1 MLLLQKI
8 WCRAVQIA
16 FRAALPLLPYRDPK
30 IITVADIGAVLAQK
44 KCRSA
49 LIVTSQGS
57 AKRGLLEP
65 TEAVLRERGIA
76 VSVFDATKPNPTTE
90 NVEAALEIYR
100 EGACEAIIAI
110 GGGSVMDCAKA
121 VGARVAYPKRS
132 LGSLAGVMRVLR
144 PIPTLICLP
153 TTAGT
158 GSETTL
164 AAVITDAATHHKYAM
179 MSFPLI
185 PHYAVLDAAM
195 TASMPPHLTATTGMD
210 ALTHAVEAFIGRS
223 TTAKTRRL
231 AKEAT
236 ALIFANLEG
245 ATQNGQDLAAREN
258 MLLAAYKAGVAFSM
272 SYVGYVHAV
281 AHSLGGKYDTPHGFA
296 NAVLLPVV
304 LEGYGKSA
312 HKKLH
317 RLGMAAGV
325 CTKEDGALV
334 GASKFIGAIRDL
346 NTRLGIGAVIGDLDP
361 SDIGE
366 LARHAAHEANPLY
379 PVPRLFGARELE
391 AFYFAVLDP
400 LKGE

>member
-1 MLLLQKI
+1 
-8 WCRAVQIA
+8 
-16 FRAALPLLPYRDPK
+16 
-30 IITVADIGAVLAQK
+30 
-44 KCRSA
+44 
-49 LIVTSQGS
+49 
-57 AKRGLLEP
+57 
-65 TEAVLRERGIA
+65 
-76 VSVFDATKPNPTTE
+76 
-90 NVEAALEIYR
+90 
-100 EGACEAIIAI
+100 
-110 GGGSVMDCAKA
+110 
-121 VGARVAYPKRS
+121 
-132 LGSLAGVMRVLR
+132 
-144 PIPTLICLP
+144 
-153 TTAGT
+153 
-158 GSETTL
+158 
-164 AAVITDAATHHKYAM
+164 
-179 MSFPLI
+179 
-185 PHYAVLDAAM
+185 
-195 TASMPPHLTATTGMD
+195 
-210 ALTHAVEAFIGRS
+210 
-223 TTAKTRRL
+223 KTRRL

-236 ALIFANLEG
+236 ALIFANREG
-245 ATQNGQDLAAREN
+245 ATQTGQDPAAREN

-379 PVPRLFGARELE
+379 PVPRLMTAKELE
-391 AFYFAVLDP
+391 VFYYNIADVNAKSP
-400 LKGE
+400 